1 MDRRTFT
8 RTLASGALASLVRPS
23 LGSATPLSPVWN
35 RTPDH
40 LRRAEAALAPNR
52 VTGIRILY
60 PPNSNRNNVAATFN
74 QSNMLILVDT
84 EQGITGIGEGGSP
97 DLVRA
102 LSRSVIGKNAYN
114 TEQIWQYMYMD
125 AFYSPGREKVHA
137 LGAIDM
143 ALWDIKA
150 KALNTPLY
158 NLFGGTV
165 REHVELYSTSGMPNG
180 LVSQEERSRMSLRE
194 MAAATMEA
202 GWRVFRVDGQG
213 TGGYTFGGA
222 LQNRT
227 WDARKQ
233 VRAIGEAAREIR
245 EGVGLDGN
253 WMIDLHQKFDFSEA
267 LEACK
272 LMEEFRPYVVEDPLR
287 EEQFRTQIPLLR
299 MLTTVPLGPGEEW
312 GQRWEFNTL
321 VEQRHIDWARAT
333 LPNVGGVTE
342 MLKIMALCDTHRVGI
357 IPHFTGPVSSAAHL
371 HTMMAFPGQVLM
383 EFNITSAPNYVPE
396 FMELRNGKLW
406 PNERPG
412 LGITLDES
420 LLTLVETFT
429 EGGPGPAGN
438 TYRRLDGS
446 PTHW

>member
-1 MDRRTFT
+1 MY
-8 RTLASGALASLVRPS
+8 
-23 LGSATPLSPVWN
+23 SPN
-35 RTPDH
+35 
-40 LRRAEAALAPNR
+40 N
-52 VTGIRILY
+52 
-60 PPNSNRNNVAATFN
+60 NRNNIAATFN
-74 QSNMLILVDT
+74 QSNMLVLVDT

-97 DLVRA
+97 DLVRT
-102 LSRSVIGKNAYN
+102 LSRSVIGKDAYN
-114 TEQIWQYMYMD
+114 TEQIWQFMYMD
-125 AFYSPGREKVHA
+125 AFYSPGREKIHA

-158 NLFGGTV
+158 NLFGGMV
-165 REHVELYSTSGMPNG
+165 REHIELYSTSGMPNG
-180 LVSQEERSRMSLRE
+180 LVSREERARMSLRE

-202 GWRVFRVDGQG
+202 GWRVYRVDGEG
-213 TGGYTFGGA
+213 TGGLTFGGP

-233 VRAIGEAAREIR
+233 VRLIGEAAREIR

-253 WMIDLHQKFDFSEA
+253 WMIDLHQKFDFNDA

-312 GQRWEFNTL
+312 GQRWEFHTL

-333 LPNVGGVTE
+333 LPNVGGITE

-357 IPHFTGPVSSAAHL
+357 IPHFTGPVSSAAHM

-383 EFNITSAPNYVPE
+383 EFNITQAPNYVPE

-406 PNERPG
+406 PNDRPG

-446 PTHW
+446 PSHW